1 MTETRAY
8 HHGDLRSALIEAGLA
23 LTRDGGIPALTLREL
38 TRSVGVTPSAAY
50 RHFADLKA
58 LMFAVAAEAQNLLA
72 ATIEARRDREARS
85 ADPAQRAVEALR
97 GVGLGYIE
105 FAVTE
110 PGWFELAILTHDER
124 RGPVVMVAGTVPP
137 PFALLLDALDDMVDA
152 GALAPERRE
161 HAEWACWSAV
171 HGFADIATRGPMRG
185 QDRAMIDALSEV
197 VVGTII
203 AGLR

>member
-1 MTETRAY
+1 MSEPRAY
-8 HHGDLRSALIEAGLA
+8 HHGDLRSALIDAGLTLA
-23 LTRDGGIPALTLREL
+23 RDGGVAALGLREV

-50 RHFADLKA
+50 RHFADLRA
-58 LMFAVAAEAQNLLA
+58 LTLAVAAEAQNRFA
-72 ATIEARRDREARS
+72 AAIEARIRREAVSDEPSR
-85 ADPAQRAVEALR
+85 RAVEALR

-110 PGWFELAILTHDER
+110 PGWFELAVLTHDER
-124 RGPVVMVAGTVPP
+124 DGAVVMTAGAVPP
-137 PFALLLDALDDMVDA
+137 PFALLLTALDDMVAA
-152 GALAPERRE
+152 GALSPQRRE

-185 QDRAMIDALSEV
+185 QDRAVVDALSELV
-197 VVGTII
+197 VDTII